1 MPNLTGTRNS
11 LENRER
17 MPSHTPRVIRIVC
30 RDTGSTADILP
41 DRGAACAS
49 AMLMHDGVPRPV
61 VWAPPGYGA
70 NDSPMFSGGI
80 PILCPF
86 PGRLASGAFE
96 FRGRRITPPAGPGGG
111 APIHG
116 LVHDRPWRVID
127 RSVDRVGLE
136 FQLSREAAKL
146 GAAWPADFRLTA
158 TWSVAAAALALDLR
172 LEPLG
177 PMPAALGVHPYFPLP
192 VVPGGDR
199 RECLLDVPARSW
211 QPLERGLACGG
222 PVPAATRLAFP
233 GVVWVADQ
241 QLDDAFVDLAAT
253 GDRVCARLVDPSGAA
268 IVMRFDPVFTACVI
282 YTPPHREALC
292 IEPWTVV
299 PGAPPFSPA
308 LGWRMLEAGEPLAAG
323 LTISVE

>member
-1 MPNLTGTRNS
+1 
-11 LENRER
+11 
-17 MPSHTPRVIRIVC
+17 MPSPPPRAIRLVC

-41 DRGAACAS
+41 DRGAVCAS
-49 AMLMHDGVPRPV
+49 AILMHANGPRPV
-61 VWAPPGYGA
+61 VWAPSGYGA
-70 NDSPMFSGGI
+70 NDAPMFSGGI

-86 PGRLASGAFE
+86 AGRLASGTFS

-127 RSVDRVGLE
+127 RARDRVVLE
-136 FQLSREAAKL
+136 FQLSRNAADL
-146 GAAWPADFRLTA
+146 RAAWPADFRLTA
-158 TWSVAAAALALDLR
+158 AWSVAAAALALDLR

-211 QPLERGLACGG
+211 QPLNQGLASGR

-233 GVVWVADQ
+233 GLVRVADQ
-241 QLDDAFVDLAAT
+241 RLDDAFVDLAAT
-253 GDRVCARLVDPSGAA
+253 GGRVCTRLVDPSGAA

-299 PGAPPFSPA
+299 PGGPPFSA
-308 LGWRMLEAGEPLAAG
+308 DLGWRILEAGEPLVAG
-323 LTISVE
+323 LTITCE